1 MNAAS
6 IPNSPTMAV
15 PAPVPTPFLPRR
27 SAHIPSRTL
36 MHGSPW
42 LRASEV
48 IRVRRRQ
55 NVEVGLGDSSVLI
68 GVLSGEFVL
77 KKLLRK
83 LLRLPHD
90 FPHYPSE
97 VLNRAARIFGVGG
110 YMLGDR
116 LLHRRGLVVAFVD
129 HARQPSPLR
138 RDDPGL
144 DATSRSGVC
153 LEQRFQANP
162 HTIGSRS
169 RGSLFI
175 FRSSP
180 AVAPPGPSLPCR
192 PRPRLARPP

>member
-1 MNAAS
+1 
-6 IPNSPTMAV
+6 
-15 PAPVPTPFLPRR
+15 
-27 SAHIPSRTL
+27 

-116 LLHRRGLVVAFVD
+116 LVHRRGLVVAFVD
-129 HARQPSPLR
+129 DDPQPSPLR
-138 RDDPGL
+138 RDDP
-144 DATSRSGVC
+144 SHRSM
-153 LEQRFQANP
+153 
-162 HTIGSRS
+162 
-169 RGSLFI
+169 
-175 FRSSP
+175 
-180 AVAPPGPSLPCR
+180 
-192 PRPRLARPP
+192 

>member
-1 MNAAS
+1 
-6 IPNSPTMAV
+6 
-15 PAPVPTPFLPRR
+15 
-27 SAHIPSRTL
+27 

-110 YMLGDR
+110 YMLGER
-116 LLHRRGLVVAFVD
+116 LLLRRGLVVAFRAD
-129 HARQPSPLR
+129 DPQPSPLR

-144 DATSRSGVC
+144 PAVRPPSNVQSLWV
-153 LEQRFQANP
+153 QA
-162 HTIGSRS
+162 S
-169 RGSLFI
+169 
-175 FRSSP
+175 SSP
-180 AVAPPGPSLPCR
+180 AF
-192 PRPRLARPP
+192 